1 MSRPRGTGK
10 YGAPIAALVVLLYG
24 AVSSAQSCVGD
35 CPPANVQVSISELVL
50 GVNIALGKSTLAN
63 CPSYDDDG
71 SDDVGVAELVTAVN
85 NALKGCSDALT
96 PTPPGTAATATPT
109 PSRTAAGPPI
119 VFFGVTSA
127 DDSLQPVSGTGP
139 NGVPIYERAIGSGF
153 SLVVEAVGNLSTD
166 PAPSTYEPDSTPDLQ
181 IQATRDLGD
190 GSAAVCD
197 AMLPNFGGVPGIDP
211 PQLDN
216 PNAIADALNDFGCR
230 FVDGVGTPQG
240 RACSAACIHF
250 DDGEYRCKENALVQ
264 FCAPIPVPMQF
275 AAGDT
280 LVTARVRDLGGQLGP
295 PAQVII
301 RITPP

>member
-1 MSRPRGTGK
+1 MGV
-10 YGAPIAALVVLLYG
+10 YGALIAALVVLLYG
-24 AVSSAQSCVGD
+24 AVSQAQSCVGD
-35 CPPANVQVSISELVL
+35 CPPINLQVSINELVL
-50 GVNIALGKSTLAN
+50 GVNIALGKSTLAS

-71 SDDVGVAELVTAVN
+71 SDDVGVAELVSAVN
-85 NALKGCSDALT
+85 NALKGCSGAPT
-96 PTPPGTAATATPT
+96 PTPRSSAATATAT

-127 DDSLQPVSGTGP
+127 DDSLQPVTGTGP

-153 SLVVEAVGNLSTD
+153 SLVVEAVGNINLD
-166 PAPSTYEPDSTPDLQ
+166 PPPSTYEPGGTPSLQ

-190 GSAAVCD
+190 GSPAVCD

-211 PQLDN
+211 PQLDD

-240 RACSAACIHF
+240 RACSQACIRS
-250 DDGEYRCKENALVQ
+250 DDGEYRCKENAVVE
-264 FCAPIPVPMQF
+264 FCAPIPVPMAF

-280 LVTARVRDLGGQLGP
+280 LVTARVRDDSGQLGP